1 MVFSISYNPPKIWNK
16 SLSLKFST
24 QSEKLR
30 DWDLVHYFENGTKSK
45 VPSEITYPTF
55 IPAYTL
61 KKNRQIVWNQIKIDF
76 RNCFDLL
83 EMCDKTQSVYCL
95 SVPFRLIRSICFLS
109 VKCENMYFMRKIKFM
124 PCHWEFL
131 FYQTC
136 LGRSVCNRKI

>member
-1 MVFSISYNPPKIWNK
+1 MVFSISYNPQKIWNK
-16 SLSLKFST
+16 SLYLKFST

-76 RNCFDLL
+76 WNCFDSL
-83 EMCDKTQSVYCL
+83 EMCDKTQKCVL
-95 SVPFRLIRSICFLS
+95 SECPF
-109 VKCENMYFMRKIKFM
+109 
-124 PCHWEFL
+124 
-131 FYQTC
+131 
-136 LGRSVCNRKI
+136 

>member
-1 MVFSISYNPPKIWNK
+1 MVFSISYNPQKIYNK

-61 KKNRQIVWNQIKIDF
+61 KKNRQIVWNQIK
-76 RNCFDLL
+76 
-83 EMCDKTQSVYCL
+83 
-95 SVPFRLIRSICFLS
+95 
-109 VKCENMYFMRKIKFM
+109 
-124 PCHWEFL
+124 
-131 FYQTC
+131 
-136 LGRSVCNRKI
+136 